1 MEFKID
7 RHGQLRI
14 LATEDFKVNPSEPDV
29 LVLTVEETERLRGL
43 LQAVPVNL

>member
-14 LATEDFKVNPSEPDV
+14 LATEDFKVNPNEPD
-29 LVLTVEETERLRGL
+29 LLILTVEETERLRGL
-43 LQAVPVNL
+43 LDAIKEGI